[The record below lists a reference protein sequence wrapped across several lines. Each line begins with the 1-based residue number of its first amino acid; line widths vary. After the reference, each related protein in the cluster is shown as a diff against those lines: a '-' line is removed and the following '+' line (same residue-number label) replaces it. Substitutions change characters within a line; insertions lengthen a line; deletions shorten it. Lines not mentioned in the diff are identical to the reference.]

1 MFIIRPYREGD
12 ASACADC
19 FYEGFFSCPV
29 DQYDRI
35 LLHDYAQ
42 VLIEKCNFTYVAET
56 DNHHVVGFIC
66 GKYDKRF
73 SRTLANQYETRK
85 HYGLWCR
92 MFLKFYLKK
101 YRMSAEF
108 QKQFDWFFCQLKER
122 DSKTFGKCN
131 LELVA
136 LSSKKN
142 FRKGLGTALVTQF
155 LKRAEADG
163 AECIRLFTNTLAS
176 WKFYEKSGFSKVSEK
191 PFKDNSGNKS
201 FVYEYFLR
209 DSEKD
214 VGKRSE

>member
-12 ASACADC
+12 TSACADC

-56 DNHHVVGFIC
+56 DNHQVVGFIC

-73 SRTLANQYETRK
+73 S
-85 HYGLWCR
+85 
-92 MFLKFYLKK
+92 FLKFYLKK

-108 QKQFDWFFCQLKER
+108 QKQFDLFFRQLKER
-122 DSKTFGKCN
+122 DSKTFGKCD

-163 AECIRLFTNTLAS
+163 AECVRLFTNTLAS

>member
-42 VLIEKCNFTYVAET
+42 VLIEKCNFTYVTEI
-56 DNHHVVGFIC
+56 DNHQVVGFVC

-73 SRTLANQYETRK
+73 SRTLANRYETRK

-108 QKQFDWFFCQLKER
+108 KKQFDLFFRQLKER
-122 DSKTFGKCN
+122 DSKTFGKCD

-136 LSSKKN
+136 LS
-142 FRKGLGTALVTQF
+142 
-155 LKRAEADG
+155 
-163 AECIRLFTNTLAS
+163 
-176 WKFYEKSGFSKVSEK
+176 
-191 PFKDNSGNKS
+191 
-201 FVYEYFLR
+201 
-209 DSEKD
+209 
-214 VGKRSE
+214 

>member
-1 MFIIRPYREGD
+1 MQGIQVRSVR
-12 ASACADC
+12 
-19 FYEGFFSCPV
+19 
-29 DQYDRI
+29 
-35 LLHDYAQ
+35 YARRSTRLQ
-42 VLIEKCNFTYVAET
+42 GKET
-56 DNHHVVGFIC
+56 DTYAVIVAAICTLIRMPPSTSETTTLPGSSNPGRLQSISRMDGVPQANRQRSLWAEHSRPSLQLVLKVV
-66 GKYDKRF
+66 D
-73 SRTLANQYETRK
+73 
-85 HYGLWCR
+85 
-92 MFLKFYLKK
+92 LKK

-122 DSKTFGKCN
+122 DSKTFGKCD

-163 AECIRLFTNTLAS
+163 AECVRLFTNTLAS

-201 FVYEYFLR
+201 FVYEYILR
-209 DSEKD
+209 GSEKD

>member
-1 MFIIRPYREGD
+1 MRGSLRALLIVMIRF
-12 ASACADC
+12 CC
-19 FYEGFFSCPV
+19 MM
-29 DQYDRI
+29 
-35 LLHDYAQ
+35 
-42 VLIEKCNFTYVAET
+42 IEKCNFTYVAET
-56 DNHHVVGFIC
+56 DNHQVVGFIC

-73 SRTLANQYETRK
+73 SRTLANRYETRK

-101 YRMSAEF
+101 YRMSEEF
-108 QKQFDWFFCQLKER
+108 QKQFDLFFRQLKER
-122 DSKTFGKCN
+122 DSKTFGKCD

-163 AECIRLFTNTLAS
+163 AECVRLFTNTLAS

-201 FVYEYFLR
+201 FVYEYILR
-209 DSEKD
+209 GSEKD
-214 VGKRSE
+214 AEKRSE

>member
-1 MFIIRPYREGD
+1 M
-12 ASACADC
+12 
-19 FYEGFFSCPV
+19 
-29 DQYDRI
+29 
-35 LLHDYAQ
+35 H
-42 VLIEKCNFTYVAET
+42 LIEKCNFTYVAET
-56 DNHHVVGFIC
+56 DNHQVVGFIC

-73 SRTLANQYETRK
+73 SRTLANRYETRK

-92 MFLKFYLKK
+92 MFFKFYLKK

-108 QKQFDWFFCQLKER
+108 HKQFDLFFRQLKER
-122 DSKTFGKCN
+122 DSKTFGKCD

-163 AECIRLFTNTLAS
+163 AECVRLFTNTP
-176 WKFYEKSGFSKVSEK
+176 KVSEK

-201 FVYEYFLR
+201 FVYEYILR
-209 DSEKD
+209 GSEKD
-214 VGKRSE
+214 VGKRLE

>member
-1 MFIIRPYREGD
+1 MFIVRPYREGD

-56 DNHHVVGFIC
+56 DNHQVVGFIC

-73 SRTLANQYETRK
+73 SRTLA
-85 HYGLWCR
+85 R

-108 QKQFDWFFCQLKER
+108 QKEFDWFFRQLKER
-122 DSKTFGKCN
+122 DSKTFGKCD

-163 AECIRLFTNTLAS
+163 AECVRLFTNTLAS
-176 WKFYEKSGFSKVSEK
+176 WEFYEKSGFSKVSEK

-201 FVYEYFLR
+201 FVYEYILR

-214 VGKRSE
+214 AGKGAE